1 MLSFKEYIKENNS
14 KIITLYHGQKGYR
27 GKKFDEFD
35 FNIFTYFYLTPE
47 RSYCLNYAISEEAI
61 HTFKVDTSNFVDLSS
76 LKANFDYKTFVR
88 LFHQKT
94 GVYYPSEFKFYGSY
108 LWELI
113 RFDSKGFIAKRLLS
127 NGINGFKMT
136 EWYGFKDDYK
146 KNNHEVYVL
155 LNNDPIVKEIKEE
168 YSNKIIGYHV
178 SPSKLDSKILKEGIK
193 KIPKVIYN
201 RLGKKEMSTIRNYFW
216 LELEYAEWFKKFN
229 EEDGYKPQDMTIW
242 EVDLTGYDLIKDEE
256 ASDMSIWSSRFSKGD
271 GRAIY
276 VERNIPPDR
285 IIDEV

>member
-1 MLSFKEYIKENNS
+1 MLSFKEYIKESNS

-35 FNIFTYFYLTPE
+35 FNIFPYFYLTPE
-47 RSYCLNYAISEEAI
+47 RSYCFNYAISDEAI
-61 HTFKVDTSNFVDLSS
+61 HTFKVDTSNFVDLRSINDS
-76 LKANFDYKTFVR
+76 YNYLSFAKLFYKI
-88 LFHQKT
+88 T
-94 GVYYPSEFKFYGSY
+94 GVYFPCELKKLFPAY

-113 RFDSKGFIAKRLLS
+113 RSDMKGLIKKRLLFK
-127 NGINGFKMT
+127 GINGFRMT
-136 EWYGFKDDYK
+136 EWYGELSDDTY
-146 KNNHEVYVL
+146 HDVYVL

-168 YSNKIIGYHV
+168 YSNKVIGYHV
-178 SPSKLDSKILKEGIK
+178 APSKLDSKILKEGIK
-193 KIPKVIYN
+193 KIPKLRYN
-201 RLGKKEMSTIRNYFW
+201 RLGKKEISPIRNYFW
-216 LELEYAEWFKKFN
+216 LELEYAEWFKEFN

-256 ASDMSIWSSRFSKGD
+256 ARDMSIWSSRFSKGED
-271 GRAIY
+271 GKAIY